1 MVRSF
6 LSLQCVVL
14 AALCA
19 SLCAAETR
27 PPSPP
32 RIAPPAVAPAD
43 AAAENTSAKD
53 AASDDLNS
61 PAAYDDVVHELM
73 RQLLE
78 GGKDPGEAPDDK
90 FLNDSKIKLKR
101 EHRETSEEREQREQV
116 TAQDAARKLASLGK
130 RSVPALTQ
138 LLNASIDKPATTKG
152 AVKATYYSVWALA
165 RIRNSDA
172 ARALLPLLANTSART
187 ELRYMAVEAAGWEK
201 NADGIRALQKVALAD
216 PDLEM
221 RKKAFS
227 QLTMIPEFWQNSEP
241 IFLKG
246 LSDPDGEIRTLA
258 AKACHFSHIFTS
270 ANDTLVELLERD
282 PVPAVRTFAMLTLGR
297 MKYKPAQPAL
307 MRSIENQNA
316 DEKMRKVAL
325 NALSLISEIPFTKS
339 DSAVA
344 WWKREGAAK
353 LVEAEKRENAVREQL
368 KALEES
374 EKREKHESA
383 LKVRAEAAE
392 NKAAG
397 DSAAMQPSFPVNDG
411 APKPLMLA
419 KKTAQSEPA
428 QPPPVALDPHA
439 LSEPT
444 ATPAKSAP
452 PVPTASAVPA
462 APQKLAE
469 LLSDDPPVRVPVAA
483 TPVEGRMRG
492 VDAQK
497 SEAVRKALNN
507 SNSDALDSNDA
518 ARGRQRKSE

>member
-1 MVRSF
+1 MLRTQ
-6 LSLQCVVL
+6 LLMTLCVVVG
-14 AALCA
+14 LCFPLGA
-19 SLCAAETR
+19 GETR
-27 PPSPP
+27 PVSPP
-32 RIAPPAVAPAD
+32 GAPPAAVPGGTPSAD
-43 AAAENTSAKD
+43 SNSENISAKD
-53 AASDDLNS
+53 ASADDLNS

-78 GGKDPGEAPDDK
+78 GGTNPADAPDDK
-90 FLNDSKIKLKR
+90 LLNDSKIKIKR

-138 LLNASIDKPATTKG
+138 LLRASIDKPATTKG

-165 RIRNSDA
+165 RIRTSDA
-172 ARALLPLLANTSART
+172 SRALLPLLANTGART

-201 NADGIRALQKVALAD
+201 NADGIHALQKVALAD

-258 AKACHFSHIFTS
+258 AKACHFSHIFVS

-307 MRSIENQNA
+307 MRVIENQGT

-353 LVEAEKRENAVREQL
+353 LVEAEKRENAVREKL

-374 EKREKHESA
+374 EQREKHEGA

-392 NKAAG
+392 KKSFADTG
-397 DSAAMQPSFPVNDG
+397 AMPPLFPANPD

-419 KKTAQSEPA
+419 RKPEPLESA
-428 QPPPVALDPHA
+428 APVALDPVV
-439 LSEPT
+439 P
-444 ATPAKSAP
+444 ATPPEPPAPLVQSAP
-452 PVPTASAVPA
+452 PALS
-462 APQKLAE
+462 APQKRAE
-469 LLSDDPPVRVPVAA
+469 LLSDDPPVRVPA
-483 TPVEGRMRG
+483 TTAPSAGRVRG

-497 SEAVRKALNN
+497 SDAVRKAPEPRA
-507 SNSDALDSNDA
+507 DANDSNDA
-518 ARGRQRKSE
+518 ARNRQRKSE